1 MAAIDKAAIG
11 FSIAIVAIGVAFA
24 MAGEATQSSTLAPV
38 APVERPA
45 PVMEPEP
52 EMMEPEP
59 EMMDKDKEMMDKDK
73 EMMDKD
79 KEMMDKDKEM
89 MDKDKEMM
97 DKDKEMTM
105 KDKMA
110 LTIEFRAGTETIEI
124 LISSSYELSD
134 EETECPENK
143 LGISGHCV
151 PYYIKGGMVT
161 DASVVTEDNSVVI
174 AIDAVEDGKLT
185 LIKSKE
191 GIEVVD
197 LILVDGEETDD
208 YSVMEKSEMMKD
220 KDRDAMEEKYG
231 DSEYGDD
238 MAREDKDAMEEKYG
252 DSEYG
257 DDMARE
263 DKDAETSEKEDTM
276 AGPQTV
282 TVDMPEGTALPGC
295 EVDDAC
301 FVPADVTINAGDT
314 VSWINSDTAA
324 HTITSGSATDGPTGI
339 FDSSLVMAGAV
350 FEHTFGEAG
359 TIEYFCMVHPWMEG
373 TVTVN

>member
-1 MAAIDKAAIG
+1 
-11 FSIAIVAIGVAFA
+11 
-24 MAGEATQSSTLAPV
+24 
-38 APVERPA
+38 
-45 PVMEPEP
+45 
-52 EMMEPEP
+52 
-59 EMMDKDKEMMDKDK
+59 
-73 EMMDKD
+73 
-79 KEMMDKDKEM
+79 
-89 MDKDKEMM
+89 
-97 DKDKEMTM
+97 MTM

-110 LTIEFRAGTETIEI
+110 LTIEFGAGAEMIEV
-124 LISSSYELSD
+124 LTSYELSD

-143 LGISGHCV
+143 LGISGYCV

-161 DASVVTEDNSVVI
+161 DVSVNTEDNAVVI
-174 AIDAVEDGKLT
+174 TIDAAEDGKLT

-191 GIEVVD
+191 GIESIE

-208 YSVMEKSEMMKD
+208 YTVMEKSEMMKD
-220 KDRDAMEEKYG
+220 KDREAMKEKQ
-231 DSEYGDD
+231 DDTEYGDG
-238 MAREDKDAMEEKYG
+238 MARDDEEV
-252 DSEYG
+252 
-257 DDMARE
+257 
-263 DKDAETSEKEDTM
+263 ETTEEPETM

-301 FVPADVTINAGDT
+301 FIPADVTINVGDT
-314 VSWINSDTAA
+314 VSWVNSDSAA

>member
-1 MAAIDKAAIG
+1 M
-11 FSIAIVAIGVAFA
+11 
-24 MAGEATQSSTLAPV
+24 MET
-38 APVERPA
+38 E
-45 PVMEPEP
+45 PVMEE
-52 EMMEPEP
+52 EP
-59 EMMDKDKEMMDKDK
+59 EMMDKDKEMK
-73 EMMDKD
+73 
-79 KEMMDKDKEM
+79 
-89 MDKDKEMM
+89 
-97 DKDKEMTM
+97 M

-110 LTIEFRAGTETIEI
+110 LTIQFGAGTETIEI

-143 LGISGHCV
+143 LGISGYCV

-161 DASVVTEDNSVVI
+161 DASVNMEDNSVVI
-174 AIDAVEDGKLT
+174 AIDAAEDGKLI

-191 GIEVVD
+191 GIETIE

-220 KDRDAMEEKYG
+220 KDREEMKEKEGY
-231 DSEYGDD
+231 DKYGDD
-238 MAREDKDAMEEKYG
+238 MTREDKDMEEMKDG
-252 DSEYG
+252 AEYG
-257 DDMARE
+257 GD
-263 DKDAETSEKEDTM
+263 ETKENEGTEIVEEEEKETM

-301 FVPADVTINAGDT
+301 FVPADVVINVGDT
-314 VSWINSDTAA
+314 VSWVNSDSAA

-359 TIEYFCMVHPWMEG
+359 TIEYFCMVHPWMDG

>member
-45 PVMEPEP
+45 PVMEK
-52 EMMEPEP
+52 EP
-59 EMMDKDKEMMDKDK
+59 EMMDREPEMMDREP
-73 EMMDKD
+73 EMMDREP
-79 KEMMDKDKEM
+79 EMMDR
-89 MDKDKEMM
+89 
-97 DKDKEMTM
+97 DKEMTM

-110 LTIEFRAGTETIEI
+110 LTIEFSAETEMIEI
-124 LISSSYELSD
+124 IISPSYELSD
-134 EETECPENK
+134 EEIECPENK
-143 LGISGHCV
+143 LGISGYCV

-161 DASVVTEDNSVVI
+161 DASVDTEDNSVVI

-191 GIEVVD
+191 GIEVVE

-208 YSVMEKSEMMKD
+208 YSVMEKSEMMKN
-220 KDRDAMEEKYG
+220 KDMEATKEKQGDAEYGGDMERESRDAE
-231 DSEYGDD
+231 
-238 MAREDKDAMEEKYG
+238 AA
-252 DSEYG
+252 
-257 DDMARE
+257 
-263 DKDAETSEKEDTM
+263 EKETM

-282 TVDMPEGTALPGC
+282 TVDMPEGTAFPGC

-301 FVPADVTINAGDT
+301 YVPADVTINAGDT

-324 HTITSGSATDGPTGI
+324 HTVTSGSATEGPTGI
-339 FDSSLVMAGAV
+339 FDSSLVMVDAV
-350 FEHTFGEAG
+350 FEHTFEEAG
-359 TIEYFCMVHPWMEG
+359 TFEYFCMVHPWMEG
-373 TVTVN
+373 TITVN

>member
-1 MAAIDKAAIG
+1 M
-11 FSIAIVAIGVAFA
+11 
-24 MAGEATQSSTLAPV
+24 MEPE
-38 APVERPA
+38 PEM
-45 PVMEPEP
+45 MEPEP

-59 EMMDKDKEMMDKDK
+59 EMMDKDKEM
-73 EMMDKD
+73 
-79 KEMMDKDKEM
+79 
-89 MDKDKEMM
+89 
-97 DKDKEMTM
+97 TM

-110 LTIEFRAGTETIEI
+110 LTIEFGAGAETIEV
-124 LISSSYELSD
+124 LTSYELSD

-143 LGISGHCV
+143 LGISGYCV

-161 DASVVTEDNSVVI
+161 DVNVNTEDNAVVI
-174 AIDAVEDGKLT
+174 TIDATEDGKLT

-191 GIEVVD
+191 GIESIE

-208 YSVMEKSEMMKD
+208 YSVMEKSEMMKN
-220 KDRDAMEEKYG
+220 KDMEAMKEKQG
-231 DSEYGDD
+231 DTEYGDG
-238 MAREDKDAMEEKYG
+238 MARDNEEI
-252 DSEYG
+252 
-257 DDMARE
+257 
-263 DKDAETSEKEDTM
+263 ETTEEPETM

-301 FVPADVTINAGDT
+301 FIPADVTINVGDT
-314 VSWINSDTAA
+314 VSWVNSDSAA
-324 HTITSGSATDGPTGI
+324 HTVTSGSATDGPTGI

>member
-11 FSIAIVAIGVAFA
+11 FSIAIVAVGVAFA
-24 MAGEATQSSTLAPV
+24 MFGEATQSNTLAPV
-38 APVERPA
+38 APIERPA

-59 EMMDKDKEMMDKDK
+59 EMMEPEPEMMEPEMMDKDK
-73 EMMDKD
+73 ET
-79 KEMMDKDKEM
+79 
-89 MDKDKEMM
+89 
-97 DKDKEMTM
+97 TM

-110 LTIEFRAGTETIEI
+110 LTIEFGAGAEMIEV
-124 LISSSYELSD
+124 LTSYELSD

-143 LGISGHCV
+143 LGISGYCV

-161 DASVVTEDNSVVI
+161 DVSVNTKDNAVVI
-174 AIDAVEDGKLT
+174 TIDAAEDGKLT

-191 GIEVVD
+191 GIESIE

-208 YSVMEKSEMMKD
+208 YSVMEKSEMMKN
-220 KDRDAMEEKYG
+220 KDMEAMKEKQ
-231 DSEYGDD
+231 DDTEYGDG
-238 MAREDKDAMEEKYG
+238 MARDNEET
-252 DSEYG
+252 
-257 DDMARE
+257 
-263 DKDAETSEKEDTM
+263 ETTDEPETM

-301 FVPADVTINAGDT
+301 FIPADVTINVGDT
-314 VSWINSDTAA
+314 VSWVNSDSAA
-324 HTITSGSATDGPTGI
+324 HTVTSGSATDGPTGI

>member
-45 PVMEPEP
+45 PVMEK
-52 EMMEPEP
+52 EP
-59 EMMDKDKEMMDKDK
+59 EMMDKEP
-73 EMMDKD
+73 
-79 KEMMDKDKEM
+79 
-89 MDKDKEMM
+89 EMM

-110 LTIEFRAGTETIEI
+110 LTIEFSAETEMIEI
-124 LISSSYELSD
+124 IISPSYELSD

-143 LGISGHCV
+143 LGISGYCV

-161 DASVVTEDNSVVI
+161 DASVDTEDNSVVI

-191 GIEVVD
+191 GIEVVE

-208 YSVMEKSEMMKD
+208 YSVMEKSEMMKN
-220 KDRDAMEEKYG
+220 KDMDAMKEKQG
-231 DSEYGDD
+231 DAEYGGD
-238 MAREDKDAMEEKYG
+238 MERE
-252 DSEYG
+252 S
-257 DDMARE
+257 
-263 DKDAETSEKEDTM
+263 KDAEAAEKETM

-282 TVDMPEGTALPGC
+282 TVDMPEGTAFPGC

-301 FVPADVTINAGDT
+301 YVPADVAINAGDT

-324 HTITSGSATDGPTGI
+324 HTVTSGSATEGPTGI
-339 FDSSLVMAGAV
+339 FDSSLVMVGAV
-350 FEHTFGEAG
+350 FEHTFEEAG
-359 TIEYFCMVHPWMEG
+359 TFEYFCMVHPWMEG
-373 TVTVN
+373 TITVN

>member
-11 FSIAIVAIGVAFA
+11 FSIAIVAVGVAFA
-24 MAGEATQSSTLAPV
+24 MFGEATQSNTLAPV

-52 EMMEPEP
+52 EVMEPEP
-59 EMMDKDKEMMDKDK
+59 EVMEPEPEVMDKDKET
-73 EMMDKD
+73 
-79 KEMMDKDKEM
+79 
-89 MDKDKEMM
+89 
-97 DKDKEMTM
+97 TM
-105 KDKMA
+105 EDKMA
-110 LTIEFRAGTETIEI
+110 LTIQFGAGAETIEI
-124 LISSSYELSD
+124 LISPSYELSD

-143 LGISGHCV
+143 LGISGYCV

-161 DASVVTEDNSVVI
+161 DASVNMEDNSVVI
-174 AIDAVEDGKLT
+174 AIDAADDGKLI

-220 KDRDAMEEKYG
+220 KDRDAMEEKRDG
-231 DSEYGDD
+231 TEYGDG
-238 MAREDKDAMEEKYG
+238 MAK
-252 DSEYG
+252 
-257 DDMARE
+257 E
-263 DKDAETSEKEDTM
+263 DKDAEPAEKEDTM

-301 FVPADVTINAGDT
+301 FVPADVVINVGDT

-339 FDSSLVMAGAV
+339 FDSSLVMVGAG
-350 FEHTFGEAG
+350 FEYTFEEAG

>member
-1 MAAIDKAAIG
+1 M
-11 FSIAIVAIGVAFA
+11 
-24 MAGEATQSSTLAPV
+24 MEPE
-38 APVERPA
+38 PEM
-45 PVMEPEP
+45 MEPEP

-59 EMMDKDKEMMDKDK
+59 EMMDKDKET
-73 EMMDKD
+73 
-79 KEMMDKDKEM
+79 
-89 MDKDKEMM
+89 
-97 DKDKEMTM
+97 TM

-110 LTIEFRAGTETIEI
+110 LTIEFGAGAEMIEV
-124 LISSSYELSD
+124 LTSYELSD

-143 LGISGHCV
+143 LGISGYCV

-161 DASVVTEDNSVVI
+161 DVSVNTEDNAVVI
-174 AIDAVEDGKLT
+174 TIDAAEDGKLT

-191 GIEVVD
+191 GIESIE

-208 YSVMEKSEMMKD
+208 YTVMEKSEMMKD
-220 KDRDAMEEKYG
+220 KDMEAMKEKQ
-231 DSEYGDD
+231 DDTEYGDG
-238 MAREDKDAMEEKYG
+238 MARDNEEV
-252 DSEYG
+252 
-257 DDMARE
+257 
-263 DKDAETSEKEDTM
+263 ETTEEPETM

-301 FVPADVTINAGDT
+301 FIPADVTINVGDT
-314 VSWINSDTAA
+314 VSWVNSDSAA
-324 HTITSGSATDGPTGI
+324 HTVTSGSATDGPTGI

>member
-24 MAGEATQSSTLAPV
+24 MAGEATQSNTLAPV

-52 EMMEPEP
+52 EVMEPEP
-59 EMMDKDKEMMDKDK
+59 EVMEPEPEVMDKDKET
-73 EMMDKD
+73 
-79 KEMMDKDKEM
+79 
-89 MDKDKEMM
+89 
-97 DKDKEMTM
+97 TM
-105 KDKMA
+105 EDKMA
-110 LTIEFRAGTETIEI
+110 LTIQFGAGAETIEI
-124 LISSSYELSD
+124 LISPSYELSD

-143 LGISGHCV
+143 LGISGYCV

-161 DASVVTEDNSVVI
+161 DASVNMEDNSVVI
-174 AIDAVEDGKLT
+174 AIDAAEDGKLT

-220 KDRDAMEEKYG
+220 KERDAMKEKDG
-231 DSEYGDD
+231 DSEYGDG
-238 MAREDKDAMEEKYG
+238 MAKEDKDAMKEKDG

-257 DDMARE
+257 DGMAKE
-263 DKDAETSEKEDTM
+263 DKDAEPAEKEDTM

-301 FVPADVTINAGDT
+301 FVPADVVINVGDT

-339 FDSSLVMAGAV
+339 FDSSLVMVGAG
-350 FEHTFGEAG
+350 FEYTFEEAG

>member
-11 FSIAIVAIGVAFA
+11 FSIAIVAIGVAVA
-24 MAGEATQSSTLAPV
+24 MFGEATQNNTPTAV
-38 APVERPA
+38 APVEIPA

-52 EMMEPEP
+52 EMVEPEP
-59 EMMDKDKEMMDKDK
+59 EMVEPEPEMVEPEPEMTDKDKEMK
-73 EMMDKD
+73 
-79 KEMMDKDKEM
+79 
-89 MDKDKEMM
+89 
-97 DKDKEMTM
+97 M

-110 LTIEFRAGTETIEI
+110 LTIQFGAGTETIEI

-143 LGISGHCV
+143 LGISGYCV

-161 DASVVTEDNSVVI
+161 DASVNMEYNSVVI
-174 AIDAVEDGKLT
+174 AIDAAEDGKLT
-185 LIKSKE
+185 IIKSKE
-191 GIEVVD
+191 GIETIE

-208 YSVMEKSEMMKD
+208 YSVMEKSEMMKE
-220 KDRDAMEEKYG
+220 KDRDEMKEKEGY
-231 DSEYGDD
+231 DEYGDG
-238 MAREDKDAMEEKYG
+238 MTKEDKG
-252 DSEYG
+252 T
-257 DDMARE
+257 
-263 DKDAETSEKEDTM
+263 ETAEKEETM
-276 AGPQTV
+276 AEPQTI

-301 FVPADVTINAGDT
+301 FVPADVVINVGDT
-314 VSWINSDTAA
+314 VAWVNSDSAA
-324 HTITSGSATDGPTGI
+324 HTVTSGSATDGPTGI

>member
-24 MAGEATQSSTLAPV
+24 MAGETTQSSTLAPV

-52 EMMEPEP
+52 EVMEPEP
-59 EMMDKDKEMMDKDK
+59 EVMDKDKET
-73 EMMDKD
+73 
-79 KEMMDKDKEM
+79 
-89 MDKDKEMM
+89 
-97 DKDKEMTM
+97 TM
-105 KDKMA
+105 EDKMA
-110 LTIEFRAGTETIEI
+110 LTIQFGAGAETIEI
-124 LISSSYELSD
+124 LISPSYELSD

-143 LGISGHCV
+143 LGISGYCV

-161 DASVVTEDNSVVI
+161 DASVNMEDNSVVI
-174 AIDAVEDGKLT
+174 AIDAADDGKLI

-220 KDRDAMEEKYG
+220 KERDAMKEKDG
-231 DSEYGDD
+231 DSEYGDG
-238 MAREDKDAMEEKYG
+238 MAK
-252 DSEYG
+252 
-257 DDMARE
+257 E
-263 DKDAETSEKEDTM
+263 DKDAEPAEKEDTM

-301 FVPADVTINAGDT
+301 FVPADVVINVGDT

-339 FDSSLVMAGAV
+339 FDSSLVMVGAG
-350 FEHTFGEAG
+350 FEYTFEEAG